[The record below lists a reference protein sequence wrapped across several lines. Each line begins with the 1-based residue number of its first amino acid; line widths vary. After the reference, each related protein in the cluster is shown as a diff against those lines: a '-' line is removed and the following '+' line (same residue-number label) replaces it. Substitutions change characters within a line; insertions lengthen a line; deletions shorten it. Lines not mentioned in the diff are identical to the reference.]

1 MLFIYSFQTSFYIKV
16 QSKLYLNLPNNSW
29 RVIRRLANNSLLALL
44 ISNIN
49 KDCLGTLS
57 PSMWKSILNCGLGI
71 AGKSR
76 DFANVL
82 PLFVEDVILSGL
94 VHLINIKDFYIIF
107 CINIHI
113 FAPAGTHTYIYI
125 STYIWSFIRQYS
137 WAICATWRP
146 WACKTFP
153 SIPEYFSLVPLTT
166 FNSDVG
172 YTYK

>member
-1 MLFIYSFQTSFYIKV
+1 M
-16 QSKLYLNLPNNSW
+16 
-29 RVIRRLANNSLLALL
+29 RRLANNSLLALL

-94 VHLINIKDFYIIF
+94 VHLINKWFLFKKLLYYFILISLFSF
-107 CINIHI
+107 N
-113 FAPAGTHTYIYI
+113 HTYICSLI
-125 STYIWSFIRQYS
+125 LQYS

-146 WACKTFP
+146 CACRTLP
-153 SIPEYFSLVPLTT
+153 SIPEYFSLEPLTT
-166 FNSDVG
+166 FNSNWINILND
-172 YTYK
+172 KF

>member
-1 MLFIYSFQTSFYIKV
+1 M
-16 QSKLYLNLPNNSW
+16 
-29 RVIRRLANNSLLALL
+29 RRLANNSLLALL

-94 VHLINIKDFYIIF
+94 VHLINKWFLFKKLLLLLFYINISIF
-107 CINIHI
+107 FQSYIH
-113 FAPAGTHTYIYI
+113 
-125 STYIWSFIRQYS
+125 
-137 WAICATWRP
+137 
-146 WACKTFP
+146 
-153 SIPEYFSLVPLTT
+153 L
-166 FNSDVG
+166 
-172 YTYK
+172 